1 MLNNVVVQSRIK
13 KFPKN
18 SPEDGDVSS
27 DSAPESQM
35 ADEIEHKS
43 STQHDEE
50 SMVDTIVMA
59 EAIDFVRVVTYI

>member
-1 MLNNVVVQSRIK
+1 MLDNVGVKSRIK

-35 ADEIEHKS
+35 ADEIEHK
-43 STQHDEE
+43 
-50 SMVDTIVMA
+50 
-59 EAIDFVRVVTYI
+59 